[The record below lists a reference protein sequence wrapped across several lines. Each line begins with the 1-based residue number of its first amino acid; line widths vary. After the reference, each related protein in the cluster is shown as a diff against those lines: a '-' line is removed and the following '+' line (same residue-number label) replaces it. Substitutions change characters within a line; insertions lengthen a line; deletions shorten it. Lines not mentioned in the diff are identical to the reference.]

1 MQSGQRTSLKPVV
14 VIAGSLVAGLFWAP
28 GVSAQ
33 SPAAAEEFPLKPDGD
48 LGVGA
53 YYTRS
58 VVRGRTESASVLPYA
73 NFDYGRM
80 FARIDTF
87 GVKSVKMGYGY
98 LEIAGRV
105 ELDGFKA
112 DTSSLQGLNDRKNSL
127 PLGIGT
133 LQETPIGAFYVNAF
147 HDFGKS
153 KGNLFDLT
161 YVVSQTYGKVTIYPQ
176 IGAEYLSKQ
185 YVGYYYGVSTQ
196 EAVAS
201 RYGYYRPGGAFNP
214 YVAALIEARISDNW
228 NLNFLLRHRWLAKS
242 ISGSPIVGRKGAD
255 NVFAAVAYRFK

>member
-1 MQSGQRTSLKPVV
+1 MQYDHRIFRKPVV
-14 VIAGSLVAGLFWAP
+14 AIAGSLVASLFWAP

-33 SPAAAEEFPLKPDGD
+33 SSAAADEFPLKPDGD
-48 LGVGA
+48 LGMGA

-58 VVRGRTESASVLPYA
+58 VVRGRTESASILPYA

-87 GVKSVKMGYGY
+87 GVKTVKMGYGY

-112 DTSSLQGLNDRKNSL
+112 DTSSLQGLNDRKNPL

-133 LQETPIGAFYVNAF
+133 LQETAIGAFYVNAF

-153 KGNLFDLT
+153 KGSLFDLT

-176 IGAEYLSKQ
+176 LGAEYLSKK
-185 YVGYYYGVSTQ
+185 YVGYYYGVSAQ
-196 EAVAS
+196 EAVTS
-201 RYGYYRPGGAFNP
+201 RYGSYRPGGAFNP

-228 NLNFLLRHRWLAKS
+228 NLNFLLRHRWLANS
-242 ISGSPIVGRKGAD
+242 ISGSPIVGRRGAD
-255 NVFAAVAYRFK
+255 SLFVSVAYRFK